1 MNSSSNLP
9 CSAIMKYIYMTHYL
23 GVSDSL
29 ENLHIYNGKRLSYL
43 NRKKGASKKQ
53 IIVRKQEPG

>member
-9 CSAIMKYIYMTHYL
+9 CSAIMTHYL